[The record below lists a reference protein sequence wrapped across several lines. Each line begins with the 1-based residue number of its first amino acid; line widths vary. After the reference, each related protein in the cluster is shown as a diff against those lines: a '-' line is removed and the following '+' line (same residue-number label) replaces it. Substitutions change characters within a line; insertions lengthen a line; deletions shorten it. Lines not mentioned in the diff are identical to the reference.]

1 MAVTI
6 FSLKS
11 DFGKCKKGNGK
22 ENSKFKSRRNLS
34 PYHVIILQASTTLIK
49 SSYSKSTVLSRPMRQ
64 WFTPIGIPLHDTQYG
79 HILHAIAV
87 LNMMVKEDGICS
99 DQLREWAIQT

>member
-1 MAVTI
+1 
-6 FSLKS
+6 
-11 DFGKCKKGNGK
+11 
-22 ENSKFKSRRNLS
+22 
-34 PYHVIILQASTTLIK
+34 
-49 SSYSKSTVLSRPMRQ
+49 MRQ